1 MHLSHNIINKHM
13 ALSLRQ
19 CIETITTRLQP
30 CCTTHHE
37 ATQEAWLILEKVMD
51 TTRTNLLSMATI
63 ALTPAQQKQLD
74 FLLEQRVVHHQP
86 LAYLLGSVPFCDLDI
101 FVEPPILIPRPETEE
116 WVTWLIEQLK
126 RVQNEHFTILD
137 LCTGSGCI
145 ALALAYAFP
154 RATVIGVD
162 NNPHALALANKN
174 KKHLSITNVTFMCGD
189 LFAALP
195 HDFTCDL
202 IVANPPYI
210 TENEYS
216 QLQPE
221 VVNWEDKNALVAR
234 NHGLDFYQRIVQS
247 AGRYLTAHS
256 VFAACDLPRIVLEVG
271 MAPESVVAICRDAG
285 FNRCELHCDMQ
296 NRPRWAV
303 VRI

>member
-1 MHLSHNIINKHM
+1 MTRSLHQLIENI
-13 ALSLRQ
+13 A
-19 CIETITTRLQP
+19 TRLRV
-30 CCTTHHE
+30 CCTHEHE

-51 TTRTNLLSMATI
+51 MARTHLLSTATI
-63 ALTPAQQKQLD
+63 VVTPVQQKRLD
-74 FLLEQRVVHHQP
+74 FLVEQRVVHHQP

-101 FVEPPILIPRPETEE
+101 LVEPPILIPRPETEE

-126 RVQNEHFTILD
+126 RVQIEHFTILD

-145 ALALAYAFP
+145 ALALAHAFP
-154 RATVIGVD
+154 CATVIGVD
-162 NNPHALALANKN
+162 NNPHALELANKN
-174 KKHLSITNVTFMCGD
+174 KKHLNITNATFMCGD

-221 VVNWEDKNALVAR
+221 VVNWEDKNALVAI

-247 AGRYLTAHS
+247 ASRYLTTRS
-256 VFAACDLPRIVLEVG
+256 VVASCDLPRIVLEVG

-296 NRPRWAV
+296 GSPRWAV

>member
-1 MHLSHNIINKHM
+1 MTRSLHQFIENI
-13 ALSLRQ
+13 A
-19 CIETITTRLQP
+19 TRLAT
-30 CCTTHHE
+30 CCVHERE

-51 TTRTNLLSMATI
+51 TTRTNLLSMASI
-63 ALTPAQQKQLD
+63 ALTPAQQKRLD
-74 FLLEQRVVHHQP
+74 FLVEQRVVHHQP

-101 FVEPPILIPRPETEE
+101 LVEPPILIPRPETEE

-126 RVQNEHFTILD
+126 CVQPERFTILD

-145 ALALAYAFP
+145 ALALAHAFP
-154 RATVIGVD
+154 LATVIGVD

-174 KKHLSITNVTFMCGD
+174 KKHLNIANATFMCGD

-210 TENEYS
+210 TENEYH

-221 VVNWEDKNALVAR
+221 VAQWEDKNALVAS
-234 NHGLDFYQRIVQS
+234 NHGLDFYQRIAQN

-256 VFAACDLPRIVLEVG
+256 LFVSRDLPRISLEVG
-271 MAPESVVAICRDAG
+271 LSPESVVAICRDAG

-296 NRPRWAV
+296 GSPRWAV